1 MRTRAAIAVVALL
14 LVSSAH
20 AQPPPC
26 PTSGYVAGGGF
37 GFIEWSTEAPV
48 WTAFGLTVNHV
59 AGTLQGGITGAGEAG
74 ASVQF
79 GSTDRYSL
87 IGPSSAT
94 PISFNARL
102 RVTGI
107 AGSDFVDPPSGSP
120 GCLGSNMNV
129 LLSSGGELVDVSAA
143 GNACNP
149 QAIDTILEI
158 ALAKLP
164 GEEFTVYTNAAMSAL
179 HQIQASVSGT
189 LYFINLP
196 PGYTIQSCKGY
207 AAAPVAAKARS
218 WGQVKKIYR

>member
-1 MRTRAAIAVVALL
+1 MRTRTAAPVLALL
-14 LVSSAH
+14 LATSAH
-20 AQPPPC
+20 AQPLPC

-48 WTAFGLTVNHV
+48 WSAFGLTVNHV

-79 GSTDRYSL
+79 GTVDRYIL

-94 PISFNARL
+94 PIAFHARL

-107 AGSDFVDPPSGSP
+107 AGSEFVTPPSGSP
-120 GCLGSNMNV
+120 GCLGSNLNV
-129 LLSSGGELVDVSAA
+129 LLSSGGELVDVSAE
-143 GNACNP
+143 GSACHP

-158 ALAKLP
+158 PIAKLP
-164 GEEFTVYTNAAMSAL
+164 GEEFTVYTNAAMHAL

-207 AAAPVAAKARS
+207 ATPPVAAKARS
-218 WGQVKKIYR
+218 WGQVKKVFR